1 MLMVIVHFV
10 KQEQVFFDLSFVN
23 GQLQNHCP
31 LLVYSDE
38 VFPNEG
44 TMGIGWQMAPSPLW
58 LPGSPAPSCRRL
70 IVPLLHHALG
80 GWHQRTSFDPW
91 LSVELS
97 QGAVPEEKGRGEWG
111 QSIFPQHPLHQVTW
125 GWPHLAKAFLLF
137 PNRFSFCGQGNTFLA
152 WEWW

>member
-44 TMGIGWQMAPSPLW
+44 TMGIG
-58 LPGSPAPSCRRL
+58 
-70 IVPLLHHALG
+70 
-80 GWHQRTSFDPW
+80 
-91 LSVELS
+91 
-97 QGAVPEEKGRGEWG
+97 
-111 QSIFPQHPLHQVTW
+111 
-125 GWPHLAKAFLLF
+125 
-137 PNRFSFCGQGNTFLA
+137 
-152 WEWW
+152 